1 MPEEADEERR
11 ARREARSAEDVA
23 LFEERTWTRSWG
35 LKASGSCKSQGEQGK
50 GWNLETTWREGLLA
64 DHPKERESI
73 SRY

>member
-1 MPEEADEERR
+1 MDEK
-11 ARREARSAEDVA
+11 
-23 LFEERTWTRSWG
+23 LG